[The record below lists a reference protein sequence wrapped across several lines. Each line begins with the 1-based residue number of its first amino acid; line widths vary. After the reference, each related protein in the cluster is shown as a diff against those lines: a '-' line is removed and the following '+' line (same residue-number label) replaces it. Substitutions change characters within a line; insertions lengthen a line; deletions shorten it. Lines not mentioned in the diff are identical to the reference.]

1 MKGVHTGN
9 VISFELFLFSALRA
23 SISSF
28 SHRMYSF
35 WLIFFK
41 EYMMHQV
48 YFMYDWIN
56 YDVYICFY
64 VTCQVLYQVIH
75 VYEHVSIALKCYSW
89 HGYIYILYMFVICAS
104 TCIALNCLFGQW
116 TKIGLCVYCVS
127 FAICVLV
134 IYQYV
139 VCYA

>member
-9 VISFELFLFSALRA
+9 VISFELFLYLALRA
-23 SISSF
+23 LISSF

-89 HGYIYILYMFVICAS
+89 HEYIYCICLWYVHQP
-104 TCIALNCLFGQW
+104 ALHWTVCLDN
-116 TKIGLCVYCVS
+116 GLRSGCVS
-127 FAICVLV
+127 IVCHLLYVYLSFIM
-134 IYQYV
+134 YV